1 MIEFGILD
9 FQRIPITAE
18 IFTYPEKDR
27 EYEVVTEIDLYID
40 KIIFGYIQK
49 RHTYKNN
56 WYYIYEFREVTKF
69 GSIRK
74 IRSKSLNKIFNSIKK
89 RYTLNIHHDFK
100 SKLQAIELM
109 EELK

>member
-1 MIEFGILD
+1 MIEFG
-9 FQRIPITAE
+9 FQKIPITAE
-18 IFTYPEKDR
+18 VFTYPEKNK

-49 RHTYKNN
+49 RHVYENNN
-56 WYYIYEFREVTKF
+56 WYYEYEFWEVTKF

-74 IRSKSLNKIFNSIKK
+74 IHSKFLNKIFNFIKK
-89 RYTLNIHHDFK
+89 RYTLTIHHDFK

-109 EELK
+109 EDLK

>member
-1 MIEFGILD
+1 MIEFGI
-9 FQRIPITAE
+9 QRIPITAE
-18 IFTYPEKDR
+18 VFTYPEKNK
-27 EYEVVTEIDLYID
+27 EYETVTEIDLYID

-56 WYYIYEFREVTKF
+56 NWYYVYEFWEVTKN

-74 IRSKSLNKIFNSIKK
+74 IRSKSLNKIFNFIKK
-89 RYTLNIHHDFK
+89 RYTLSIHHNFK

>member
-1 MIEFGILD
+1 MIEFG
-9 FQRIPITAE
+9 FQKIPITAE
-18 IFTYPEKDR
+18 VFTYSEKNRD
-27 EYEVVTEIDLYID
+27 YEVVIEIDLYFD

-56 WYYIYEFREVTKF
+56 NWYYVYEFWEETKN

-74 IRSKSLNKIFNSIKK
+74 IRSKLLNKIFNFIKK
-89 RYTLNIHHDFK
+89 KYILNIHHNFK
-100 SKLQAIELM
+100 SKLQVIELM